1 MCGALHA
8 PVRSCARGVKVRT
21 FACEASSYADRGTC
35 SAKVCWRPRTVIPAE
50 CGALHAGLS
59 GVGTCVVRRLALR
72 SCVLPCL
79 GVRYCVH
86 LSPRSAMLRTRGQL
100 GNAKAWCWK
109 CPTPNL
115 CFDICV

>member
-50 CGALHAGLS
+50 CGALHAGS
-59 GVGTCVVRRLALR
+59 VEWGPA
-72 SCVLPCL
+72 
-79 GVRYCVH
+79 
-86 LSPRSAMLRTRGQL
+86 
-100 GNAKAWCWK
+100 
-109 CPTPNL
+109 
-115 CFDICV
+115 